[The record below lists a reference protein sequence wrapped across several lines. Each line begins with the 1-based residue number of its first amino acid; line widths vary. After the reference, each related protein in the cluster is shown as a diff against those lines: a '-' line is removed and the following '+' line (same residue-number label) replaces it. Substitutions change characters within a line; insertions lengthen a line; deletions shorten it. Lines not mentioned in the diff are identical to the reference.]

1 MCCRPRSLAAS
12 VSRQRRDTSGFS
24 PAFNWFYPLYARTWC
39 YVSCLYPAQCVGQ
52 VEWTWAPHC
61 GLAVKSGSTP
71 TGMPQI
77 WRQHCIVRVIA
88 FCCTHAVMA
97 TIMKTGHLERS
108 RFLCAADS
116 APSLQACLGNVETR
130 GVSGQ
135 PSTGST
141 RCMLGRGA
149 MSPARILHNVW
160 DKWSGHGRHTVG

>member
-1 MCCRPRSLAAS
+1 MCCRLRSLAAS

-61 GLAVKSGSTP
+61 GLAAKSGSTP

-116 APSLQACLGNVETR
+116 SLAASVSRQRRDTR
-130 GVSGQ
+130 GF
-135 PSTGST
+135 
-141 RCMLGRGA
+141 
-149 MSPARILHNVW
+149 SPAFNWFYPLYARMWCYVSCLY
-160 DKWSGHGRHTVG
+160 SAQRVGQVEEAEGEG